1 MTPLGAT
8 FAASRTAE
16 AFRTWAQAEP
26 AAAATWLKS
35 VAGTVGAAP
44 ALQAIDAFTAAP
56 ITPASLDALGRVF
69 TQLST
74 ATLGDVQAARAA
86 TLGWTAEHTGDAPTL
101 TGTVRLENGEPVLD
115 TSAGSFTLVNG
126 NFFDLENRNWQVNH
140 YLGGRDA
147 VAFAGQTVTVRG
159 WPDAEWSPGA
169 RAKLVVEEFAPGDSP
184 DFVSGRVV
192 SDAQGV
198 SVRVRPD
205 KVVKVTD
212 PALAAALAPFDQLG
226 VILPGAP
233 ALSGETLEY
242 REQPEAYYVLA
253 GFLGTPAPQALPGGK
268 ERFDLQTAHG
278 RRMQVDFPA
287 GVAEAGPAHGGRHYL
302 FGAFDGGTFK
312 ASSYTPDTGQWT
324 SSSGVPVS
332 RSARFAQWATALD
345 APPPAGTGFA
355 LAAPAPAAVPARPAQ
370 EALRSLTPQQRWDG
384 YQVGTFTLRRGFG
397 GVYPENAAQLG
408 APLED
413 EHGDGGDGALQ
424 RFERGVLRWDPRQG
438 IRVEQTVDVRAQLLA
453 LTQDQR
459 WAGYPVGAFSVVR
472 GFGMAYP
479 ELSDR
484 LGAPTE
490 NEHAEGSDVVQ
501 RFERGLLRWNAQAG
515 VTVEDAR

>member
-1 MTPLGAT
+1 MTPLGAA
-8 FAASRTAE
+8 FATSRTAE

-26 AAAATWLKS
+26 AAAATWLKT

-44 ALQAIDAFTAAP
+44 ALQAIDAFTRGP
-56 ITPASLDALGRVF
+56 VTPAALDALGGVF

-74 ATLGDVQAARAA
+74 ASLGDVQAARAA
-86 TLGWTAEHTGDAPTL
+86 TLGWTAEHTGDAPAL
-101 TGTVRLENGEPVLD
+101 TGTVRLEGGEPVLD
-115 TSAGSFTLVNG
+115 TTAGSFGLVNG
-126 NFFDLENRNWQVNH
+126 NFFDLENGNWQVNH

-159 WPDAEWSPGA
+159 WPEAQWTPGA

-242 REQPEAYYVLA
+242 RAQPDAYYVLA
-253 GFLGTPAPQALPGGK
+253 GFLGTPAPQALPGGQ

-287 GVAEAGPAHGGRHYL
+287 GVAEAGPSHGGRHYV
-302 FGAFDGGTFK
+302 FGAFDGGVFK
-312 ASSYTPDTGQWT
+312 AKSYTPDTGQWT
-324 SSSGVPVS
+324 ASSGVPVS
-332 RSARFAQWATALD
+332 RTARFAQWATALD

-355 LAAPAPAAVPARPAQ
+355 LAPATPLAQPSRPSPDSLL
-370 EALRSLTPQQRWDG
+370 ALSPQQRWDG
-384 YQVGTFTLRRGFG
+384 YQVGAFTLRRGFG
-397 GVYPENAAQLG
+397 GVYPESAAQLG

-413 EHGDGGDGALQ
+413 EHGDGADGAVQ
-424 RFERGVLRWDPRQG
+424 RFEHGVMRWDPRQG
-438 IRVEQTVDVRAQLLA
+438 IRVEAQADARAQLLA

-459 WAGYPVGAFSVVR
+459 WAGYPVGGFSVVR

-484 LGAPTE
+484 LGAPLE
-490 NEHAEGSDVVQ
+490 NEHQEGGDVVQ
-501 RFERGLLRWNAQAG
+501 RFERGLLRWNQTQG
-515 VTVEDAR
+515 VRLE